1 MLETFTEAGS
11 RDFRQRYSG
20 SFGYYTVPESRKR
33 ILVQMETI
41 NETIAGFRDARN
53 ALYEARSDTGVEFE
67 FIPVTK
73 TLIIQNG
80 VLAYIRR
87 RPARQWARGVNT
99 ANTQLTAVLTGVE
112 MRLTFDAIIAAFA
125 SDPPDYSLNVT
136 ALERKEVNAIL
147 LSPRF
152 GVEGSVLYLYD
163 MVIGSFMADRRE
175 IIVEEL
181 MFKQEVEDLVAQLGL
196 RYTITDKVE
205 EKK

>member
-41 NETIAGFRDARN
+41 NETIAGFRDARG
-53 ALYEARSDTGVEFE
+53 AVYEARSDTGVEFE

-80 VLAYIRR
+80 ALCYIRR

-99 ANTQLTAVLTGVE
+99 ANTQLTAVGGGGD

-125 SDPPDYSLNVT
+125 SDPPDYALDVLR
-136 ALERKEVNAIL
+136 LERKEVNAIL
-147 LSPRF
+147 LSPMF

-181 MFKQEVEDLVAQLGL
+181 MFKQEVEDLVARLGL